1 MNKKTFIKTF
11 EDEDEFLMAR
21 LFEDLMRAKSLPFNK
36 AVENFYTPNIW
47 EVVSK
52 MKAFQDLS
60 IIGEDYF
67 ERKIFSNSKDYNPLG
82 ILKIENMDFN
92 KELTHKDYLG
102 KVMSLGIERDK
113 LGDIFIKE
121 NIAYGIIF
129 KDMYEFFN
137 NNISYV
143 GKSYVDVSFIE
154 YEKGVALIKPNLKN
168 MEMIVSSL
176 RIDSVVSE
184 ISRKSR
190 NKAQMD
196 IKSGIVFINYNEEKN
211 RAKEIEEDDIITI
224 RGSGKFKIGN
234 MDRKTKKG
242 NYIVNYYKFD

>member
-11 EDEDEFLMAR
+11 DEEDEYVMAR

-47 EVVSK
+47 QIVSK
-52 MKAFQDLS
+52 MNAFKDLFVV
-60 IIGEDYF
+60 GEDYF
-67 ERKIFSNSKDYNPLG
+67 ERKIFSNSKDYNPLA
-82 ILKIENMDFN
+82 IIKIENMDLN
-92 KELTHKDYLG
+92 KNLTHKDYLG
-102 KVMSLGIERDK
+102 KIMSLGIERDK

-129 KDMYEFFN
+129 KDMYEFFE

-143 GKSYVDVSFIE
+143 GKSYVNVSFIE
-154 YEKGVALIKPNLKN
+154 YEKGISLIKPNLRE
-168 MEMIVSSL
+168 MEMIISSF

-190 NKAQMD
+190 NKAQRD
-196 IKSGIVFINYNEEKN
+196 IKSGIVLINYNEEKN
-211 RAKEIEEDDIITI
+211 RAKEIEKNDIITI

-234 MDRKTKKG
+234 IERKTQKG
-242 NYIVNYYKFD
+242 NYVVSYYKFD